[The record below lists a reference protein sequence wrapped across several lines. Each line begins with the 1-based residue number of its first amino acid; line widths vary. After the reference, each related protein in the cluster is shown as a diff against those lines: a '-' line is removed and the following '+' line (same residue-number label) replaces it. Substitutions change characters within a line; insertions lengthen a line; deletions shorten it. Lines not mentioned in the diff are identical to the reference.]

1 MNMVKVAVTATEF
14 DKAAEV
20 FRHAASFG
28 MECLRAPAAEAE
40 LAAFVRAQGVRHAIV
55 GVEKYAGTLYEA
67 LPAGAVLARFGVGHD
82 GIDKDKATARGVICT
97 NTPGVLDDSVAEM
110 TIALILAAVR
120 HVATVAAEVKQGR
133 FAPTVGSELA
143 GKTLAVIG
151 CGPIGRKVARI
162 AARGFGM
169 LVVGCDVV
177 DLDIERMKTEYGFVE
192 IGKDFGAAVAT
203 ADFVSL
209 HIPSTSA
216 TRHFV
221 NRDRLA
227 MIPAGAW
234 LINTARGA
242 VLDEAALYD
251 AISQGMLAGAALDVF
266 EAEPYKPV
274 APEKDLRRLDNVLM
288 TPHVGSSTREAC
300 NRMAERALKNI
311 QLAEAGR
318 FGEMDVLNPAVIR
331 GRS

>member
-1 MNMVKVAVTATEF
+1 MIRIAVTAKEF

-20 FRHAASFG
+20 FRQATTVG
-28 MECLRAPAAEAE
+28 LECLRAPSEEAE
-40 LAAFVRAQGVRHAIV
+40 LAGMIRAQGARHAIV
-55 GVEKYAGTLYEA
+55 GVEKYVDLLYEA
-67 LPAGAVLARFGVGHD
+67 LPAGGVLARFGVGHD

-120 HVATVAAEVKQGR
+120 HVARVAVEVRNGR
-133 FAPTVGSELA
+133 FAPMVGIELA

-169 LVVGCDVV
+169 RVVGCDVA
-177 DLDIERMKTEYGFVE
+177 DLDVEQMKAEHGFAE
-192 IGKDFGAAVAT
+192 IGKDFGAAVVA

-209 HIPSTSA
+209 HIPSTPA
-216 TRHFV
+216 TRHFI

-227 MIPAGAW
+227 MIPAEAW
-234 LINTARGA
+234 LVNTARGA
-242 VLDEAALYD
+242 VLDESALFD
-251 AISQGMLAGAALDVF
+251 ALSQGRLAGAALDVF

-274 APEKDLRRLDNVLM
+274 APDKDLRKLDNLLM

-300 NRMAERALKNI
+300 NRMAERALTNI
-311 QLAEAGR
+311 ELAEAGR